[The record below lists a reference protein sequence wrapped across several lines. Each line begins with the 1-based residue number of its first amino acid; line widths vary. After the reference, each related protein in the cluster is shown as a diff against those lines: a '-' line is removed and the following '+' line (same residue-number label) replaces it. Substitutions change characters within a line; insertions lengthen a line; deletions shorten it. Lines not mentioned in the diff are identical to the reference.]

1 VLPSEIEPSPL
12 GRLRALVIEVLWF
25 SDRSVKQKLF
35 ARAKQAKRPLV
46 VVAVPSHR
54 AVEHPE
60 RLEPFASLEREHG
73 DVVDQLLVVDEGKKE
88 GMWRDPVTDLA
99 DALWPDDSKAA
110 YGAARGAFVVQGF
123 RPLAV
128 VAGSR
133 SKDALGLALREALAR
148 VVPGMPRPQASTTPK
163 GKPAAKRRP
172 AATTVQD
179 EAPPRPTADEE
190 AEDPLAPAL
199 AVLGL
204 SGHVTR
210 AQAKKTW
217 RELLVQYHPDKVA
230 HLAPEFRA
238 LAETKTR
245 ALNEAWA
252 TLEPALPDD

>member
-1 VLPSEIEPSPL
+1 M
-12 GRLRALVIEVLWF
+12 IEVLWF
-25 SDRSVKQKLF
+25 SDRSVKEKLF
-35 ARAKQAKRPLV
+35 ARAKEAKRPLV
-46 VVAVPSHR
+46 VAAVPSHR

-99 DALWPDDSKAA
+99 DALWPDDAKTA
-110 YGAARGAFVVQGF
+110 YGASRGAFVVQGF
-123 RPLAV
+123 LPLAV
-128 VAGSR
+128 VAGTR
-133 SKDALGLALREALAR
+133 SKEALGLALREALAR
-148 VVPGMPRPQASTTPK
+148 VVPGIPMPQGATTPK

-179 EAPPRPTADEE
+179 EAPHETTEEVREEEE
-190 AEDPLAPAL
+190 APSVDGAL

-210 AQAKKTW
+210 GQAKKAW

-238 LAETKTR
+238 LAEEKTR

-252 TLEPALPDD
+252 SLEPLLDET